1 MRAKLLFLGLSILC
15 VISLKA
21 QSNLIITSNN
31 EQLRFYVM
39 IDGTQ
44 MNTFY
49 ETWVLS
55 KNLSAGWH
63 KIRIVFE
70 NDTVADVTD
79 KLNLTKGQQR
89 TMVITPK
96 GKLMKAMSAEGRGIG
111 KFYHP
116 EKHDSTFVYLR
127 DMYYL
132 ELDNRETV
140 QEFGSEVEVETDKSL
155 STSITP
161 AAKDKPKK
169 DAQ

>member
-1 MRAKLLFLGLSILC
+1 MKTKFLFIGLSIFLT
-15 VISLKA
+15 IGLKA
-21 QSNLIITSNN
+21 QSNLIVTSNN
-31 EQLRFYVM
+31 EQVRFYVM

-49 ETWVLS
+49 ETWVHT

-96 GKLMKAMSAEGRGIG
+96 SKIMKAMSAEGRGIG

-132 ELDNRETV
+132 ELDSRENV
-140 QEFGSEVEVETDKSL
+140 QEFGSEVEVDTDKSL

-161 AAKDKPKK
+161 AAKDKVQK
-169 DAQ
+169 DAK